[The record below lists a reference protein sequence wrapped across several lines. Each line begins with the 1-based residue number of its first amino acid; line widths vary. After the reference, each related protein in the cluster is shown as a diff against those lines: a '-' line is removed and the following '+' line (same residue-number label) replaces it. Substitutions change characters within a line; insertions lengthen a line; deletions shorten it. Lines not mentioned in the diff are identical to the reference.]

1 MKFAPPTFSLVRS
14 SLLMAA
20 LTLTC
25 GCDDR
30 GTQRRVA
37 ELPGSRHPVAQRVMK
52 VGPKH
57 DVARTKESVT
67 PGSDLII
74 GEMAAIHAGFKL
86 DALPEAEPDLFD
98 REAITDVEDDNTDF
112 FADAQA
118 LAEEE
123 KVEEA
128 VVAYRKALG
137 KDRDNAEIWFKLGR
151 AYNLLGQD
159 ARGMECLEEAIDYK
173 SDHAG
178 AYATIVRVMLDRGE
192 DTSALSYAKTL
203 RRIEPKTFRSA
214 FLLGRSYARQKMWKE
229 SVAAFEESLE
239 EEPEHLWANNNL
251 GYSAL
256 QIGEYQ
262 IAIYAL
268 EVATGQEG
276 AEAFMFNGLGYAYE
290 KLGEPIHAMVA
301 YDAAIEMKPRFVKA
315 LINRERMA
323 AILTPEQKDE
333 YAAFQLELPPM
344 DTEVVEE
351 KPLETASALNAG
363 GGDSV
368 ENNVNGFDQVPRDDN
383 EAP

>member
-30 GTQRRVA
+30 GTQRRAA
-37 ELPGSRHPVAQRVMK
+37 ELPRASDPVAQRVMK
-52 VGPKH
+52 VGPQH

-67 PGSDLII
+67 PEADLII
-74 GEMAAIHAGFKL
+74 GDMAAIHTGFKL

-98 REAITDVEDDNTDF
+98 REAITDVEDDDTDF

-118 LAEEE
+118 LVEEE
-123 KVEEA
+123 KIEDA

-173 SDHAG
+173 GDHAG

-239 EEPEHLWANNNL
+239 EDPEHLWANNNL

-301 YDAAIEMKPRFVKA
+301 YDAAIEMKPRLVKA

-351 KPLETASALNAG
+351 KPVETASALNAG